1 VLLEVVQLQN
11 NSTQTPFSVVP
22 EKKEL
27 TCLDWIKLKRTW
39 MLLISLA
46 LVFLALIALIIT
58 HFLLVATGEIF
69 KPTLLQIIGTLTYNF
84 HF

>member
-1 VLLEVVQLQN
+1 VQLEVVGLEN
-11 NSTQTPFSVVP
+11 NSTQTPFLVVP
-22 EKKEL
+22 KKKEL
-27 TCLDWIKLKRTW
+27 TCLEWIKLKRTW

-58 HFLLVATGEIF
+58 HFLLVAPGNIF
-69 KPTLLQIIGTLTYNF
+69 KTTLLQLIGTHNF